1 MDRKITKEEKRK
13 ARRSLVIKLALGG
26 AIIIGAVC
34 ILIGLSTPSVSSKD
48 VKIASATRV
57 PLETSTT
64 TMGKVVPAFEEII
77 SSPVSATIMEV
88 YCRPGETVEEGT
100 PLLLLDLE
108 SEEAEINSLR
118 DSRQKQAYAVEQQQ
132 LSNETRLTELQ
143 MQIRVKKLNV
153 AQLNAELE
161 SERRLDSIG
170 TGTGERVRQTE
181 LAYNTA
187 KIELEQL
194 TRQLENERKALAAN
208 LKSQQLDLNIASRN
222 LGNQLRTVEDARLKA
237 PHRGTLTYINSNI
250 GSIVG
255 KSEKIAVLADLTKF
269 KINAELAESESR
281 ILTAGGKANLKV
293 GKHLAK
299 GTIMEISPTAAN
311 GVVNFSIIPDQEAQT
326 LLKPGLTVNV
336 YVVRD
341 SRPDVLSIPLGPYYS
356 NGPGDYEMYVETSPG
371 VFERRKL
378 QLGEASYDRV
388 EIISGL
394 NEGENVVVGG
404 KEIKGYK
411 FKLK

>member
-1 MDRKITKEEKRK
+1 MFWHAYLFSKSDTQKRTLCPFSDTYNLSISADFQILTDLARSLPSLIANKKLMDRKITKEEKRK
-13 ARRSLVIKLALGG
+13 ARRSLVIKIALGG

-34 ILIGLSTPSVSSKD
+34 ILIGLSTPSVNSKD
-48 VKIASATRV
+48 VKIAAATRV

-170 TGTGERVRQTE
+170 TGTGERVRQAE

-250 GSIVG
+250 GSLVG
-255 KSEKIAVLADLTKF
+255 KGEKIAVLADLTKF

-293 GKHLAK
+293 GKHLTK

-326 LLKPGLTVNV
+326 LLKPGLTVKIGRAHV
-336 YVVRD
+336 
-341 SRPDVLSIPLGPYYS
+341 
-356 NGPGDYEMYVETSPG
+356 
-371 VFERRKL
+371 
-378 QLGEASYDRV
+378 
-388 EIISGL
+388 
-394 NEGENVVVGG
+394 
-404 KEIKGYK
+404 
-411 FKLK
+411 